1 MATQIERQMT
11 GARERERKSERE
23 KKETETEGEETGSRQ
38 LATLLATC
46 IY

>member
-1 MATQIERQMT
+1 MT
-11 GARERERKSERE
+11 GGERE
-23 KKETETEGEETGSRQ
+23 KEKQWKRKETETEGEETGSRQ